1 MLFCSK
7 MAKTDVLFRRKDN
20 THKGD
25 YGHILILAGSAGFSG
40 AAVLCAN
47 AAMRCGAGIVSL
59 GVPEGV
65 YSIIAK
71 KSYPEVMVKPL
82 AETKERTLSLKA
94 YSRIMALAQKADLLA
109 IGPGLSQNSQT
120 QKLVLR
126 IIRGSQKPLVI
137 DADGLN
143 ALCGHL
149 DILRITNQCGAK
161 RSLPVGDESRLPVGK
176 AGITI
181 LTPHPGEFSRLIG
194 RPLAYVQKNREML
207 AKRFASDYNII
218 LILKGHRAIV
228 ASPDGKAYVNK
239 TGNPG
244 MAGAGSGD
252 VLTGMVAALLGQ
264 GLSGFEA
271 ARLGVYLHGLA
282 GDLAA
287 KEKTQAGMIASDIIE
302 NIPEAIKHYSSGLK
316 H

>member
-1 MLFCSK
+1 
-7 MAKTDVLFRRKDN
+7 MAKADVLFHRKDN

-47 AAMRCGAGIVSL
+47 AAMRCGAGLVSL
-59 GVPEGV
+59 GAPEGV

-94 YSRIMALAQKADLLA
+94 YPAIMALAQKADLLA
-109 IGPGLSQNSQT
+109 MGPGLSQNSQT

-126 IIRGSQKPLVI
+126 IIRGSQKSLVI

-149 DILRITNQCGAK
+149 DILRITPA
-161 RSLPVGDESRLPVGK
+161 GK

-218 LILKGHRAIV
+218 LILKGHRTIV
-228 ASPDGKAYVNK
+228 ASAGGKTYVNK

-252 VLTGMVAALLGQ
+252 VLTGMIAALLGQ

-271 ARLGVYLHGLA
+271 ARLGVYLHGEA

-302 NIPEAIKHYSSGLK
+302 NIPKALK
-316 H
+316 ALQFRPEILGRLLPA

>member
-1 MLFCSK
+1 
-7 MAKTDVLFRRKDN
+7 MAKADVLFCRRQD

-47 AAMRCGAGIVSL
+47 AAMRCGAGLVSL

-65 YSIIAK
+65 YSIIARK
-71 KSYPEVMVKPL
+71 AYPEVMVKPL

-94 YSRIMALAQKADLLA
+94 YPAIMALAQKADLLA
-109 IGPGLSQNSQT
+109 MGPGLSQNSQT
-120 QKLVLR
+120 QKLILK
-126 IIRGSQKPLVI
+126 IIRGIQKPMVL
-137 DADGLN
+137 DADALN
-143 ALCGHL
+143 ALCGYL
-149 DILRITNQCGAK
+149 DLLRITNH
-161 RSLPVGDESRLPVGK
+161 ESRT
-176 AGITI
+176 TI

-218 LILKGHRAIV
+218 LILKGHRTIV
-228 ASPDGKAYVNK
+228 ASPKGKAYVNE

-244 MAGAGSGD
+244 MATAGSGD
-252 VLTGMVAALLGQ
+252 VLTGMAAALLGQ

-271 ARLGVYLHGLA
+271 ARLGVYLHGVA

-287 KEKTQAGMIASDIIE
+287 KEKTQAGMLASDIIE
-302 NIPEAIKHYSSGLK
+302 KIPEAIKHYSSGLK

>member
-1 MLFCSK
+1 
-7 MAKTDVLFRRKDN
+7 MAKTDVLFHRKDN

-47 AAMRCGAGIVSL
+47 AAMRSGAGLVSL

-126 IIRGSQKPLVI
+126 IIRGIQKPMVL
-137 DADGLN
+137 DADALN

-149 DILRITNQCGAK
+149 DLLRVMSHLST
-161 RSLPVGDESRLPVGK
+161 
-176 AGITI
+176 TI
-181 LTPHPGEFSRLIG
+181 LTPHLGEFSRLIG
-194 RPLAYVQKNREML
+194 RPPDYVQKNREML

-228 ASPDGKAYVNK
+228 TSPDGKAYVNK

-264 GLSGFEA
+264 GLSGFEV

>member
-1 MLFCSK
+1 MPFCSK
-7 MAKTDVLFRRKDN
+7 MAKADLLFFRQAD

-47 AAMRCGAGIVSL
+47 AAMRCGAGLVSL

-94 YSRIMALAQKADLLA
+94 YPAIMALAQKADLLA
-109 IGPGLSQNSQT
+109 MGPGLSQNSQT
-120 QKLVLR
+120 QKLILK
-126 IIRGSQKPLVI
+126 IIRGIQKPMVL
-137 DADGLN
+137 DADALN
-143 ALCGHL
+143 ALAGNL
-149 DILRITNQCGAK
+149 GYLRTTNHEP
-161 RSLPVGDESRLPVGK
+161 R
-176 AGITI
+176 ITI

-207 AKRFASDYNII
+207 AKRFVSDYNVI
-218 LILKGHRAIV
+218 LILKGHRTIV

-244 MAGAGSGD
+244 MATAGSGD
-252 VLTGMVAALLGQ
+252 VLTGMAAALLGQ

-287 KEKTQAGMIASDIIE
+287 KEKTQAGMLASDIIE
-302 NIPEAIKHYSSGLK
+302 KIPEAIKHYSSGLK
-316 H
+316 Y

>member
-1 MLFCSK
+1 
-7 MAKTDVLFRRKDN
+7 MAKADVLFHRKDN

-47 AAMRCGAGIVSL
+47 AAMRCGAGLVSL

-126 IIRGSQKPLVI
+126 IIRGIQKPMVL
-137 DADGLN
+137 DADALN

-149 DILRITNQCGAK
+149 DLLRVMSHPST
-161 RSLPVGDESRLPVGK
+161 
-176 AGITI
+176 TI

-194 RPLAYVQKNREML
+194 RPPDYVQKNREML

-228 ASPDGKAYVNK
+228 ASPDGKTYVNK

-244 MAGAGSGD
+244 MASAGSGD

-302 NIPEAIKHYSSGLK
+302 NIPEAIKKYC
-316 H
+316 